1 MIKTLNLADAFEA
14 IQDCWKP
21 TIAFELNGQEV
32 RLAKLKGRFVWH
44 RHEDA
49 DELFYVV
56 QGSLTI
62 KLRDGDIVLK
72 EGDLTVVPRGVE
84 HCPETDEEAWV
95 LLFEPTG
102 TLNTGNVR
110 CERTIEE
117 LERL

>member
-1 MIKTLNLADAFEA
+1 MKTIHLAEAFEA
-14 IQDCWKP
+14 IRDCWKP
-21 TIAFELNGQEV
+21 AIAFELNGQEV

-44 RHEDA
+44 SHEDA

-56 QGSLTI
+56 RGSLRI
-62 KLRDGDIVLK
+62 RLREGDVVLK
-72 EGDLTVVPRGVE
+72 EGELTVVPRGVE
-84 HCPETDEEAWV
+84 HCPEADDEAWV
-95 LLFEPTG
+95 LLFEPKG